1 MTNKILII
9 PDVHGR
15 TFWKY
20 AITNIDKYDKVIFLG
35 DYLDPYPYEEISFED
50 AVINF
55 KEILEFKKANSDKVE
70 LLIGNH
76 DCHYIWLDFMNCSRL
91 NKSRR
96 AEMNKLFNSNYKL
109 FKTAYLCE
117 NYLFSHAGV
126 YNKWLENNDLKLEDF
141 LDKDISFWNGKA
153 SKLEDCGYCRGG
165 YSEVGSIVWAD
176 IRESLSSSL
185 LDGYRHIVGH
195 TQLEEFPY
203 LTNSIACLD
212 VRKPFVVDLDKKV
225 ITNINGAEYKIYD

>member
-20 AITNIDKYDKVIFLG
+20 AITNVDKYDKVIFLG
-35 DYLDPYPYEEISFED
+35 DYLDPYPDEGISFED
-50 AVINF
+50 AVANF
-55 KEILEFKKANSDKVE
+55 KEIIEFKKANPDKVE

-76 DCHYIWLDFMNCSRL
+76 DCHYIWLDFMDCSRL
-91 NKSRR
+91 KESRR
-96 AEMNKLFNSNYKL
+96 EEMNKLFNDNYKL
-109 FKTAYLCE
+109 FRTAYLYE
-117 NYLFSHAGV
+117 NFLFSHAGI
-126 YNKWLENNDLKLEDF
+126 YNRWLEKYDLKLEDF
-141 LDKDISFWNGKA
+141 LDKDISFWNGQFY
-153 SKLEDCGYCRGG
+153 KLEDVSYYRGG
-165 YSEVGSIVWAD
+165 FDKVGSIVWAD
-176 IRESLSSSL
+176 IIESLSSSL